1 MEMKQDGIVYIV
13 KPISFKLL
21 GFYLDFCLSFRVFCV
36 YFIYVVMLVVAR
48 LVVTDRDVL
57 GGLAVVLE
65 DDRDVHVDDD
75 EEADHQVGQQEGDRH
90 DRVAAVA
97 LVTRLGIRCNQKYF

>member
-1 MEMKQDGIVYIV
+1 MIFDIMILATLA
-13 KPISFKLL
+13 LL
-21 GFYLDFCLSFRVFCV
+21 GWLLHDFCLSFGMFCV
-36 YFIYVVMLVVAR
+36 GFIYVIMLVAR

-65 DDRDVHVDDD
+65 DDGDVHVDDD
-75 EEADHQVGQQEGDRH
+75 EEADHEVGQQEGDRH

-97 LVTRLGIRCNQKYF
+97 LVTRLWIRCNKKYF

>member
-1 MEMKQDGIVYIV
+1 MGLCIV
-13 KPISFKLL
+13 KPISFKVLRVLFRFLFL
-21 GFYLDFCLSFRVFCV
+21 GCFFGV
-36 YFIYVVMLVVAR
+36 YFIYVVMLVAR
-48 LVVTDRDVL
+48 FVVTDRDVL

-75 EEADHQVGQQEGDRH
+75 EEADHEVGQQEGDRH

-97 LVTRLGIRCNQKYF
+97 LVTRLGIRCNKKYF

>member
-1 MEMKQDGIVYIV
+1 MGLCIV
-13 KPISFKLL
+13 KPISFKVL
-21 GFYLDFCLSFRVFCV
+21 GFYLDFCLSFRVFFCV
-36 YFIYVVMLVVAR
+36 YFIYVVMLVAR
-48 LVVTDRDVL
+48 LFVTDRDVL

-75 EEADHQVGQQEGDRH
+75 EEADHEVGQQEGDRH

-97 LVTRLGIRCNQKYF
+97 LVTRLGIRCNKKYF

>member
-1 MEMKQDGIVYIV
+1 M
-13 KPISFKLL
+13 
-21 GFYLDFCLSFRVFCV
+21 FCV
-36 YFIYVVMLVVAR
+36 GFIYVIMLVAR

-65 DDRDVHVDDD
+65 DDGDVHVDDD
-75 EEADHQVGQQEGDRH
+75 EEADHEVGQQEGDRH

-97 LVTRLGIRCNQKYF
+97 LVTRLWIRCNKKYFYLKKIFGTLPLETGNTQIISTISYSQFAKHY